1 MDRCLDTMSYFLT
14 KSLTFDGFRGDAS
27 GEESGAVETE
37 DNEIEDRDSFE
48 TDLGKNLNLD
58 LQLYKLLIIF
68 NLKVKRKVVE
78 AGGDF

>member
-1 MDRCLDTMSYFLT
+1 MSSYCLAS
-14 KSLTFDGFRGDAS
+14 SLTFDGVRGDAS

-58 LQLYKLLIIF
+58 LKQ
-68 NLKVKRKVVE
+68 
-78 AGGDF
+78 